1 MDTVSQLYGWQI
13 LLIEKMIVLHLVY
26 TMYYI
31 YLLFHTMTIW
41 LFVIVNILWAAGCF
55 LHGYL
60 IVFSCDDTN
69 KSAQA
74 VLLLS
79 QNLAARTKPDSQVLG
94 KIRFIYKVIPLP
106 NAIIDVI
113 ASALVMSIC
122 LVNSLSK
129 YLLHRHHDT
138 FLLPALRETDIL
150 LDTPDANNIRKLIKT
165 LTYLVTLL
173 SFGCDYYSKTIYFTF
188 DQQKY
193 NLVNLFLMFY
203 NLLIV
208 LRVYDLANTIADRF
222 VLLCNKINNLVRISN
237 SESEILVE
245 ADATNCLK
253 CYYVLFEAMETVGR
267 VYGWQILIME
277 KMITFYVVYT
287 TYYCYLLLS
296 GLAIIFHP
304 MCVLNNVLWTTVFL
318 IYGVLILFS
327 CDEANKKAQS
337 VLLLSRNLIRRT
349 KPKTQIRRVLQQFSS
364 QMSQLDT

>member
-1 MDTVSQLYGWQI
+1 MALPPLCHQI
-13 LLIEKMIVLHLVY
+13 CVL
-26 TMYYI
+26 
-31 YLLFHTMTIW
+31 IW
-41 LFVIVNILWAAGCF
+41 LFAL
-55 LHGYL
+55 
-60 IVFSCDDTN
+60 
-69 KSAQA
+69 
-74 VLLLS
+74 VLMYIW
-79 QNLAARTKPDSQVLG
+79 QVLG

-150 LDTPDANNIRKLIKT
+150 LGTPDPNNIRKLIKT

-208 LRVYDLANTIADRF
+208 LQVYNLANTIADRF

-245 ADATNCLK
+245 ADATSCLK

-318 IYGVLILFS
+318 VSCELYPAPTNPSIL
-327 CDEANKKAQS
+327 
-337 VLLLSRNLIRRT
+337 
-349 KPKTQIRRVLQQFSS
+349 
-364 QMSQLDT
+364 